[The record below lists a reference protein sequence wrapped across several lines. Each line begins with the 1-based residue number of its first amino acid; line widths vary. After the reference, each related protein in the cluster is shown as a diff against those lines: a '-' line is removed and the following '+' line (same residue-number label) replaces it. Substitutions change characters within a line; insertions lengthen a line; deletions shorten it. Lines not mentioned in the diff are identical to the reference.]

1 MAATERVRDLLESG
15 SVPDAV
21 APEITG
27 LGDECT
33 LTKWAESFTG
43 DEGWGDWVSEDMVAA
58 QICAQGFDAIYGR
71 VVVSWFPI
79 DGHWH
84 VQM

>member
-43 DEGWGDWVSEDMVAA
+43 DEGWGD
-58 QICAQGFDAIYGR
+58 
-71 VVVSWFPI
+71 
-79 DGHWH
+79 
-84 VQM
+84 